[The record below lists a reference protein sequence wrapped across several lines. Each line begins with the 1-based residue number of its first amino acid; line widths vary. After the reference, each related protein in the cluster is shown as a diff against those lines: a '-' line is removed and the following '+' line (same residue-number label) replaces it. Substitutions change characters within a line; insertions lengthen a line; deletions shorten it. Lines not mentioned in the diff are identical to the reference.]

1 MATASTHKSHIPT
14 PSLDS
19 PAFVST
25 RRHQILRPLLF
36 PESQSTDLSCFYEEK
51 KDLPIP
57 CLLCE
62 MEFIDSDPS
71 IISESSTS
79 KTKKEKDSARQ
90 RFLYH
95 MLTKHN
101 IVIHGTE
108 NITSFKCYAKY
119 WKERLL
125 SLPHERLS
133 DIFPVI
139 QTNPETRNDLPERYF
154 LFNDSVP
161 EDKDLRE
168 FLRMKRL
175 EALLELQHF
184 ERTDNNFK
192 RLCLFCHETFT
203 GNRSVLLE
211 HLFESHSFRIG
222 KPDNIVMIDKFLDS
236 LQEKLENLQCL
247 YCERMFR
254 DYGTLRD
261 HMRKK
266 YHKKINPKNK
276 AYDKF
281 YMINYLE
288 EGKSWEDISKET
300 DQLQEDNEEETEEED
315 SENWSDWAE
324 LMSSSITCLFCSHTS
339 SSLDDINRHMTDR
352 HDFNLEEVTRERDY
366 YSRVKIINYIR
377 RQVYNGICIHCCS
390 RYEDV
395 IDHMN
400 DCNHFRLPDDRNVW
414 DQSQY
419 FFPTYENDQL
429 LCVIEDETTVS

>member
-36 PESQSTDLSCFYEEK
+36 PESQSTDMSCFYEEE

-62 MEFIDSDPS
+62 MEFINSDPA
-71 IISESSTS
+71 IVSESCTI

-95 MLTKHN
+95 LLTEHN

-119 WKERLL
+119 WKQRLL

-236 LQEKLENLQCL
+236 LQEKLE
-247 YCERMFR
+247 
-254 DYGTLRD
+254 
-261 HMRKK
+261 
-266 YHKKINPKNK
+266 
-276 AYDKF
+276 
-281 YMINYLE
+281 
-288 EGKSWEDISKET
+288 
-300 DQLQEDNEEETEEED
+300 
-315 SENWSDWAE
+315 
-324 LMSSSITCLFCSHTS
+324 
-339 SSLDDINRHMTDR
+339 
-352 HDFNLEEVTRERDY
+352 
-366 YSRVKIINYIR
+366 
-377 RQVYNGICIHCCS
+377 
-390 RYEDV
+390 
-395 IDHMN
+395 
-400 DCNHFRLPDDRNVW
+400 
-414 DQSQY
+414 
-419 FFPTYENDQL
+419 
-429 LCVIEDETTVS
+429 